1 MALRG
6 KKVQQTKVDA
16 IAAVKEKIG
25 SAKDFIFTDYR
36 GMTVDQITALRD
48 KLREKNAEYHVIKN
62 NFARIAFEQ
71 SNIAHAETML
81 LGPTAIAF
89 IRDDANEIAK
99 IFVDYA
105 KESPVKLKGGIV
117 DNTFFDEKQID
128 AFSKLPGRKQLIA
141 MLMST
146 MNAPLQNFVY
156 ALNGVTTKLVRTLQA
171 VADKKAGN

>member
-1 MALRG
+1 MAIRG
-6 KKVQQTKVDA
+6 KKIQQTKVDA
-16 IAAVKEKIG
+16 IAAVKEKIN
-25 SAKDFIFTDYR
+25 SSKDYIFTDYR
-36 GMTVDQITALRD
+36 GMSVGQITALRD

-71 SNIAHAETML
+71 SDITHAETML
-81 LGPTAIAF
+81 LGPTAVAF

-99 IFVDYA
+99 IFVDFA
-105 KESPVKLKGGIV
+105 KESPVKLKGGII
-117 DNTFFDEKQID
+117 DKTFFDTKQMD

-171 VADKKAGN
+171 VADKKAGA